1 MKPRSTSPI
10 VSEFVETGRSA
21 DCPVIDTH
29 AHMGPYSRIY
39 MPRNRAEDMI
49 ATMDRCGIRETF
61 FAHHRALRDSQLG
74 NRDAEAAI
82 NRFPDRFGG
91 YWAVT
96 PLYPERVRKEAAELD
111 RHPGFAGFKILAA
124 YYRVA
129 ITDPRCKPVW
139 ERAHDEQ
146 LPVLVH
152 TWGHDGYGDCP
163 HIEKIAETYSQ
174 ATIVMG
180 HAQYGDWDGGIELAR
195 RFPNV
200 YLELCAAYH
209 VNGSVTRMVNAGVQD
224 KILYGDDPA
233 VVQSPLRHRL
243 RALLQDLRCG
253 PPRDPARERGAHLRT
268 LAVASAG
275 RSGPLR
281 KGKTDP

>member
-1 MKPRSTSPI
+1 MKPRSASRI
-10 VSEFVETGRSA
+10 VAEFVETGRSA
-21 DCPVIDTH
+21 SCPVINTH

-39 MPRNRAEDMI
+39 MPRNRTEDML
-49 ATMDRCGIRETF
+49 ATMDRCGIRKTF
-61 FAHHRALRDSQLG
+61 FAHHRALRDSELG
-74 NRDAEAAI
+74 NRDAEEAI
-82 NRFPDRFGG
+82 ARFPDRFSG

-146 LPVLVH
+146 LPVLIH

-163 HIEKIAETYSQ
+163 HVERIAATYSR

-180 HAQYGDWDGGIELAR
+180 HAQYGDWDAGIELAR

-224 KILYGDDPA
+224 KILYGDDLPWFNPHYGIGCVLFSRISDA
-233 VVQSPLRHRL
+233 ARHAIL
-243 RALLQDLRCG
+243 HENA
-253 PPRDPARERGAHLRT
+253 ERIFERWL
-268 LAVASAG
+268 
-275 RSGPLR
+275 
-281 KGKTDP
+281 

>member
-1 MKPRSTSPI
+1 M
-10 VSEFVETGRSA
+10 
-21 DCPVIDTH
+21 IDTH

-39 MPRNRAEDMI
+39 MPRNRAEDML
-49 ATMDRCGIRETF
+49 ATMDRCGIRKTF
-61 FAHHRALRDSQLG
+61 FAHHRALRDSELG

-82 NRFPDRFGG
+82 RRFPDRFGG

-129 ITDPRCKPVW
+129 ITDSRCKPVW

-163 HIEKIAETYSQ
+163 HIEKIAQTYGR
-174 ATIVMG
+174 ATIIMG

-200 YLELCAAYH
+200 YLELCAALPRERKRH
-209 VNGSVTRMVNAGVQD
+209 PDGEHGCAGQD
-224 KILYGDDPA
+224 SLWRRPA
-233 VVQSPLRHRL
+233 VVQPPLRHRL
-243 RALLQDLRCG
+243 RALLPDFRRG
-253 PPRDPARERGAHLRT
+253 APRHPARERGTDLRT
-268 LAVASAG
+268 LAVGVCLSSA
-275 RSGPLR
+275 PLR